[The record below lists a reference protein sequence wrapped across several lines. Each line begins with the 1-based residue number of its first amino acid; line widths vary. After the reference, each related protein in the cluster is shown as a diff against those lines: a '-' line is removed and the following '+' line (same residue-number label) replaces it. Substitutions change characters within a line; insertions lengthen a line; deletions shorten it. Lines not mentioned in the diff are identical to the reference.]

1 MLTSKRK
8 YVILGIFVLAAVLT
22 PPDIVSQVALGVPL
36 CLLYEVGV
44 VVARLTKARER
55 E

>member
-1 MLTSKRK
+1 MLSSKRK
-8 YVILGIFVLAAVLT
+8 YVILGVFVLAAVLT

-36 CLLYEVGV
+36 CLLFEVGV
-44 VVARLTKARER
+44 LVAKFTKPKER